1 MMVVRC
7 FAYGTGVAM
16 GAGLLNPM
24 SKMSKIAVIA
34 CGVLEPEVRHFT
46 QGAAHVVATVFLPMG
61 LHNTP
66 ALLQQKLQA
75 VIDEAEANP
84 VVEAIVLVYGL
95 CGRGVENLR
104 HARCPLVIARAH
116 DCVTLFLGDK
126 DHYARYQ
133 AANPGAYWY
142 NPGWIRGKASPG
154 PEREA
159 HLRKEYAEKF
169 GEDDVDYL
177 LEMDRT
183 ALSHYTQAAYVGL
196 DLGNPEQEVAYTKSC
211 AACMGWGFDRIPGD
225 PALLKALLAGDWDE
239 KRFLIV
245 PPHHVIRLTGDD
257 DIIRAEPEDS
267 AS

>member
-1 MMVVRC
+1 MAKTC
-7 FAYGTGVAM
+7 
-16 GAGLLNPM
+16 NI
-24 SKMSKIAVIA
+24 SVIA

-46 QGAAHVVATVFLPMG
+46 REAAHIVETVFLPMG

-66 ALLQQKLQA
+66 HRLQRELQT
-75 VIDEAEANP
+75 VIDRAEANP
-84 VVEAIVLVYGL
+84 AVEAIVLVYGL

-104 HARCPLVIARAH
+104 HRRCPLVIARAH

-133 AANPGAYWY
+133 AEHPGAYWY

-159 HLRKEYAEKF
+159 HLRREYAEKF
-169 GEDDVDYL
+169 GEDDVEYL
-177 LEMDRT
+177 LEVDRT
-183 ALSHYTQAAYVGL
+183 ALAHYNRATYVGL
-196 DLGNPEQEVAYTKSC
+196 DLGETEKEIGYTKTC

-245 PPHHVIRLTGDD
+245 PPHHVIRLTGDEN
-257 DIIRAEPEDS
+257 IMRAEPEPEKP
-267 AS
+267 